1 MNSLQVQMSTC
12 KQFFV
17 LYMLIYVLLI
27 SMRNKAMPLHHF
39 FYFTMLYVLMF
50 RFAQASYYV
59 EIAGPCL
66 RICTLGLKL
75 CTDFV
80 NEISGCIISVEIHT
94 LIFLNKIA
102 DYMTHATE
110 NNDFTC

>member
-1 MNSLQVQMSTC
+1 
-12 KQFFV
+12 
-17 LYMLIYVLLI
+17 MLIYVLLI

-80 NEISGCIISVEIHT
+80 NEISDCIISVEIHT

-102 DYMTHATE
+102 DYITHATE
-110 NNDFTC
+110 NHDFAC